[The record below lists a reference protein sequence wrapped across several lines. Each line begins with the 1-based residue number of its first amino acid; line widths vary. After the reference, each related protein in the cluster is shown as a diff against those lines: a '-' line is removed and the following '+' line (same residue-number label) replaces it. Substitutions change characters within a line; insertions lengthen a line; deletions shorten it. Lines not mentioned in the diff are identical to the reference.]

1 MDPWYILPVTA
12 GRVWT
17 RPTHACLLILTVR
30 YAFTVHV
37 SRRQVNRCK
46 GGVCE
51 EELRDTYESVERDMD
66 AMKEDG
72 TVIAVLNKETNK

>member
-1 MDPWYILPVTA
+1 M
-12 GRVWT
+12 
-17 RPTHACLLILTVR
+17 
-30 YAFTVHV
+30 

-51 EELRDTYESVERDMD
+51 EELRDTYEAVERDMD
-66 AMKEDG
+66 AMKEGG